1 MELNG
6 GEALERPEGP
16 AAVAARAGENAAS
29 LAGGARLLSEPQP
42 GLRRPAD
49 LAHAGRLTLDAQAP
63 EIAAACS
70 VVEPGALAPPGDGRA
85 APPIGRRRRAFL
97 ASFRIRN
104 AARAGGTLSRG
115 LPAGPM
121 ISPTASRDA
130 ACRIIGRDG
139 AEREITA
146 LRLVQGPQRTAP
158 REGELLRAVRIT
170 LDRRR
175 RRMAYRRISL
185 SPMRRPGA
193 PTGALMIGTWGEA
206 GLALTPTGA
215 APRPVRLA
223 FAALPAPTEAA
234 AAADAAAAG
243 LRFRRRNVAVPG
255 DARVSLGAAPQ
266 DVAFGRCGP
275 DRRLDRVERALDPE
289 IARRA
294 AGGSSAADPAA
305 AWRAEEAPSG
315 AAPVGGASAGATPPV
330 VGGPAA
336 GVSGERPAAGGAGE
350 GASGDWPAGRG
361 MAAGRIGALP
371 PRGRRA
377 HSRISLAGEHYLL
390 RVGTAE
396 VGAGTCRGSRRRRP
410 AASTPCA
417 SCARSTPPT
426 RDMG

>member
-1 MELNG
+1 MDLSG
-6 GEALERPEGP
+6 GKALERPQGP
-16 AAVAARAGENAAS
+16 AAVAARAGEDAAS

-49 LAHAGRLTLDAQAP
+49 LARAGRLTLDAQAP

-85 APPIGRRRRAFL
+85 APPIGRRRRAFRV
-97 ASFRIRN
+97 SFRIRN
-104 AARAGGTLSRG
+104 AATAGGTLRRG
-115 LPAGPM
+115 LPAGPL

-130 ACRIIGRDG
+130 VCRIIGRDG
-139 AEREITA
+139 AEREVPA
-146 LRLVQGPQRTAP
+146 LRFVRRPQRTAP

-175 RRMAYRRISL
+175 TAFRRISL

-193 PTGALMIGTWGEA
+193 LTGA
-206 GLALTPTGA
+206 
-215 APRPVRLA
+215 
-223 FAALPAPTEAA
+223 
-234 AAADAAAAG
+234 
-243 LRFRRRNVAVPG
+243 
-255 DARVSLGAAPQ
+255 Q
-266 DVAFGRCGP
+266 
-275 DRRLDRVERALDPE
+275 RALDPE
-289 IARRA
+289 IARGA

-305 AWRAEEAPSG
+305 AWRPEEAPSR

-350 GASGDWPAGRG
+350 GASGDWPAGR
-361 MAAGRIGALP
+361 AVAVGRIRALP

-396 VGAGTCRGSRRRRP
+396 VGGGTCRGSRRRRP